1 MGNAL
6 AWIGQIVEWV
16 GRFIPRWVIMD
27 TTEGA
32 VKFVCGKNAKGLGP
46 GIHWYWPATTT
57 LVMYPTARQADNLRT
72 QTLVTTDDK
81 VVVVGGM
88 IVYEVKNVLILLS
101 TSHSAA
107 TTIKDLALTALHD
120 VCCRLSWDELK
131 SEQRRGTLD
140 TKLRRAAQDA
150 LTSYGVA
157 VLKVMLTD
165 LAPTRVIKLL
175 QSTAQEE
182 N

>member
-1 MGNAL
+1 MDSAL
-6 AWIGQIVEWV
+6 AWIGQIASWL
-16 GRFIPRWVIMD
+16 GAFIPRWTILD
-27 TTEGA
+27 TTEGG
-32 VKFVCGKNAKGLGP
+32 VLFVRGWKAKAIGP
-46 GIHWYWPATTT
+46 GVHWYWPVTTT
-57 LVMYPTARQADNLRT
+57 IVLYPTARQADNLRT

-88 IVYEVKNVLILLS
+88 IVYEVKNVLTLLS

-120 VCCRLSWDELK
+120 VCCRLSWEELK
-131 SEQRRGTLD
+131 AEQRKGTLD

-150 LTSYGVA
+150 LSSYGVT

>member
-1 MGNAL
+1 MESAL
-6 AWIGQIVEWV
+6 AWIGQIVNWL
-16 GRFIPRWVIMD
+16 GAFIPRWVIMD
-27 TTEGA
+27 TTEGG
-32 VKFVCGKNAKGLGP
+32 VKFVCGKKPAALGP
-46 GIHWYWPATTT
+46 GIHWYWPLVTT

-88 IVYEVKNVLILLS
+88 IVYEVADVLTLLS

-120 VCCRLSWDELK
+120 VCCRMSWEELK
-131 SEQRRGTLD
+131 AEQRKGTLD
-140 TKLRRAAQDA
+140 TKLRHAAQSV
-150 LTSYGVA
+150 LRSYGVT